1 MLLERLATAQARC
14 RNDRSLGLQ
23 DMTQIGAFTAAYILY
38 LRFDPA
44 RCKEPEA
51 SAVVRLQSSPKS
63 GIPGFE

>member
-44 RCKEPEA
+44 RCTG
-51 SAVVRLQSSPKS
+51 RSSGLGS
-63 GIPGFE
+63 RARR